1 MTCTRQQN
9 RQAFS
14 NITLVNDLD
23 IRSHIWLFNLWLEL
37 IPRSLDLSVCMPE
50 RQAHLQCYF
59 INVECSNQKC
69 KNTQK
74 STIKTSL
81 KNLEIMRKNL
91 THIKV
96 PIFVCDWYNHV
107 TNGYRYTI
115 SVNLLNMECLFL
127 DYIITC
133 PCLWAFV
140 FIKHILLHS
149 LKSLSRLKN
158 LVIIYKFQ
166 KLSHFLL
173 VQETWPLNV
182 KVIYFNS
189 GIMTS
194 FTKEAAAGCCTNY
207 PLDLPVLSRKF
218 M

>member
-9 RQAFS
+9 RQAFI

-23 IRSHIWLFNLWLEL
+23 IRSLIWLFNLWLEL
-37 IPRSLDLSVCMPE
+37 IPRFLDLCMPE
-50 RQAHLQCYF
+50 RQTYLQCYF
-59 INVECSNQKC
+59 INVECANQKC

-96 PIFVCDWYNHV
+96 PIFVCDWYTSNHV
-107 TNGYRYTI
+107 TNGYRYTTY
-115 SVNLLNMECLFL
+115 VNLLKCLFL

-133 PCLWAFV
+133 PCPWAFV

-149 LKSLSRLKN
+149 LK
-158 LVIIYKFQ
+158 
-166 KLSHFLL
+166 
-173 VQETWPLNV
+173 
-182 KVIYFNS
+182 
-189 GIMTS
+189 
-194 FTKEAAAGCCTNY
+194 
-207 PLDLPVLSRKF
+207 
-218 M
+218 

>member
-1 MTCTRQQN
+1 MTSTRQQN

-14 NITLVNDLD
+14 KITLVNDLD

-50 RQAHLQCYF
+50 RQTYLQCYF
-59 INVECSNQKC
+59 INVECANQKC

-96 PIFVCDWYNHV
+96 SIFVCDWYNHV

-115 SVNLLNMECLFL
+115 SVNLLNWNAYFL
-127 DYIITC
+127 IT
-133 PCLWAFV
+133 L
-140 FIKHILLHS
+140 
-149 LKSLSRLKN
+149 
-158 LVIIYKFQ
+158 
-166 KLSHFLL
+166 
-173 VQETWPLNV
+173 
-182 KVIYFNS
+182 
-189 GIMTS
+189 
-194 FTKEAAAGCCTNY
+194 
-207 PLDLPVLSRKF
+207 
-218 M
+218 

>member
-23 IRSHIWLFNLWLEL
+23 IRSLIWLFNLWLEL

-59 INVECSNQKC
+59 INVECANQKC

-74 STIKTSL
+74 STTKTSL
-81 KNLEIMRKNL
+81 KNLEIMRKYL

-127 DYIITC
+127 DYIITWSC
-133 PCLWAFV
+133 PLAFV

-149 LKSLSRLKN
+149 LKSLSHLKN
-158 LVIIYKFQ
+158 LVCLF
-166 KLSHFLL
+166 
-173 VQETWPLNV
+173 
-182 KVIYFNS
+182 
-189 GIMTS
+189 TS
-194 FTKEAAAGCCTNY
+194 FKSCLIFSIVILVVQSTIEKRDMTFECQGH
-207 PLDLPVLSRKF
+207 LLQ
-218 M
+218 